1 MNYARVITDLNI
13 LSRTGWFFKENFLPQ
28 EKEEKCAWMAY
39 NNRRV
44 SSLQRKGDGSMAA
57 RKKKR
62 APRRPRQP
70 SKFKKVLKIIGCT
83 LLIVVFLGAAGAVG
97 YLAANHYHETK
108 VALQAKKDAQEAER
122 KAQRQAQEAREKA
135 RHPKKSP
142 LGDADSLDEAG
153 TLTQEME
160 KKDLGDG
167 RILYSYTPPT
177 EDGIYI
183 VPYIIRS
190 TADGSVLFYISVRHI
205 GMTPQGFPGV
215 DVMTDEETKYSFR
228 PEAQQVTTTPR
239 EGGITESFDE
249 QVNART
255 LKALRDVGQMGSAKI
270 IFPREGGSNDD
281 RLLTAVECQQ
291 VDHMLK
297 LYQYLQEKKQKGEWE
312 APAVD
317 TATKEETGL
326 PFEGEFTSL

>member
-1 MNYARVITDLNI
+1 M
-13 LSRTGWFFKENFLPQ
+13 
-28 EKEEKCAWMAY
+28 
-39 NNRRV
+39 
-44 SSLQRKGDGSMAA
+44 A
-57 RKKKR
+57 RKKRRR
-62 APRRPRQP
+62 APRRP
-70 SKFKKVLKIIGCT
+70 SKFKRVMKIIGCV
-83 LLIVVFLGAAGAVG
+83 LLGIIFLGGAGTAGYFAAHH
-97 YLAANHYHETK
+97 YQDTKAAM
-108 VALQAKKDAQEAER
+108 QAKKDAQAAER

-142 LGDADSLDEAG
+142 VGDADSLDEAG
-153 TLTQEME
+153 TLTQDME

-167 RILYSYTPPT
+167 RILYSYGAPT

-190 TADGSVLFYISVRHI
+190 TTDGSVLFYVSVRHL

-239 EGGITESFDE
+239 ENGGMTESFDE
-249 QVNART
+249 QVNAQM

-281 RLLTAVECQQ
+281 RV
-291 VDHMLK
+291 M
-297 LYQYLQEKKQKGEWE
+297 
-312 APAVD
+312 
-317 TATKEETGL
+317 TATECTQIEHMVELFDLWRQK
-326 PFEGEFTSL
+326 

>member
-1 MNYARVITDLNI
+1 
-13 LSRTGWFFKENFLPQ
+13 
-28 EKEEKCAWMAY
+28 
-39 NNRRV
+39 
-44 SSLQRKGDGSMAA
+44 MAA

-62 APRRPRQP
+62 APRRPKRP

-83 LLIVVFLGAAGAVG
+83 ILIVAFLGAAGAVG

-135 RHPKKSP
+135 RHPTKKSAV
-142 LGDADSLDEAG
+142 GDADSLDEAG

-167 RILYSYTPPT
+167 RILYSYVPPT

-190 TADGSVLFYISVRHI
+190 TTDGSVLFYVSVRHL
-205 GMTPQGFPGV
+205 GTTPQGFPGV
-215 DVMTDEETKYSFR
+215 DVMTDEETKYSFP

-239 EGGITESFDE
+239 DGGITESFDE

-281 RLLTAVECQQ
+281 RVLTATECTQIEHMVELF
-291 VDHMLK
+291 DLWR
-297 LYQYLQEKKQKGEWE
+297 QKN
-312 APAVD
+312 
-317 TATKEETGL
+317 
-326 PFEGEFTSL
+326 